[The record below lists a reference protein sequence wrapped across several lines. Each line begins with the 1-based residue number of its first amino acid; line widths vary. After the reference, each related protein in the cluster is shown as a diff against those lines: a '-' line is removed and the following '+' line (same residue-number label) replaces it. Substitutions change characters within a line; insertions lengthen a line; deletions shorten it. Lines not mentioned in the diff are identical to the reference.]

1 MDACPLLKLSPE
13 LRNIIYELALTSAY
27 AVTLEDKKIY
37 HPLTATCR
45 QLRYETLGM
54 YLSLTAFN
62 AHLNDGPITPL
73 ADWLKAIGR
82 EQCLLLCNLNIWDMH
97 MLNGTLHGTEAAQ
110 RLLKAG
116 DDYGRL
122 YVLRPLGRQLFHRSW
137 FLKDVI
143 IALQSMGL
151 SLARFC
157 AVETNG
163 RLLTQTSRFAI
174 MPETE
179 LGWLDK
185 TVSLAEAFGLS
196 ETERISLESQL
207 ERGQREVRLM
217 DGRRS
222 IVLSFDAA
230 QRITEIRQ
238 EFIPRDEEYYLEG
251 DSTGVLQPDRIA

>member
-1 MDACPLLKLSPE
+1 
-13 LRNIIYELALTSAY
+13 
-27 AVTLEDKKIY
+27 
-37 HPLTATCR
+37 
-45 QLRYETLGM
+45 
-54 YLSLTAFN
+54 
-62 AHLNDGPITPL
+62 
-73 ADWLKAIGR
+73 
-82 EQCLLLCNLNIWDMH
+82 
-97 MLNGTLHGTEAAQ
+97 
-110 RLLKAG
+110 
-116 DDYGRL
+116 
-122 YVLRPLGRQLFHRSW
+122 
-137 FLKDVI
+137 
-143 IALQSMGL
+143 
-151 SLARFC
+151 
-157 AVETNG
+157 
-163 RLLTQTSRFAI
+163 
-174 MPETE
+174 